1 MCHRESEQKL
11 LGGTSSS
18 GSDPDLANRGT
29 EEEEQ
34 EQEEDGSQQD
44 AASHVNPAVS
54 SENLADNLAQVR
66 QITWPNLHLLMVA
79 EQEYPK
85 NVVSDTVLHMVSNAV
100 YMTKLRIAQE
110 HSVNFA
116 SEKHWCRLRYAK

>member
-29 EEEEQ
+29 EEGEQ

-44 AASHVNPAVS
+44 AASHVNPAAS
-54 SENLADNLAQVR
+54 SENLADNLAQVL
-66 QITWPNLHLLMVA
+66 QIPGLTCT
-79 EQEYPK
+79 
-85 NVVSDTVLHMVSNAV
+85 SS
-100 YMTKLRIAQE
+100 
-110 HSVNFA
+110 
-116 SEKHWCRLRYAK
+116 